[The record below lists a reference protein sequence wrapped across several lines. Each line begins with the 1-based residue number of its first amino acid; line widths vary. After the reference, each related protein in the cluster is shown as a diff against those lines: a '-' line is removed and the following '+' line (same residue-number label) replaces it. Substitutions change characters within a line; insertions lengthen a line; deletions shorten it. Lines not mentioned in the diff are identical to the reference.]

1 MNTKSVTYC
10 FSKLLSPTT
19 TEQLDIALTSI
30 VFDQQ
35 VNLVFLDDGVTLLPE
50 IDAARKST
58 DFGKSLA
65 GLRMMDEI
73 PVIVEAESLTE
84 RNIDAEQI
92 PDFVQ
97 FESTNAI
104 TDLLRESDLVLYF

>member
-1 MNTKSVTYC
+1 MSAKSVTYC
-10 FSKLLSPTT
+10 FSRLLSPTT

-35 VNLVFLDDGVTLLPE
+35 VKLVFLDDGVVLLPE
-50 IDAARKST
+50 IDAARKET

-65 GLRMMDEI
+65 GLRMMDEVPI
-73 PVIVEAESLTE
+73 FVEAESLTE
-84 RNIDAEQI
+84 RNIQPGEI

-97 FESTNAI
+97 IERTSAI